1 MKPKVTLRQ
10 ALADPQLL
18 GGMLAGDS
26 WDGWRTLL
34 IAAMGEALTDAERET
49 FAKLTGRKREP
60 LQRIEELVAVVGRRG
75 GKSRASAVLAAY
87 LGGLCEHSLV
97 PGERGVLLCVA
108 PDQRQARITLEYA
121 EAAFDAS
128 PILRQLVVN
137 RTADAL
143 ELANNISIE
152 VRPASF
158 RRLRGPT
165 YVAVIADEAAF
176 WYSEEF
182 SANTDVEI
190 LNACRPGLSTTS
202 GPLIIA
208 SSPYAKRGVLYE
220 TYKRHYGADG
230 DPRILVAQGASR
242 EFNPSLP
249 RAVVERA
256 LERDAAS
263 ASAEFGGQFRSDI
276 ESFISI
282 EALQACVSGSVRERQ
297 PQSTFKYIGF
307 VDPSGGSSDSFT
319 MAIAHRE
326 SGLAV
331 LDLVREIKPPF
342 SPEETV
348 KQFAD
353 TLKRYRIGRVTGD
366 RWGAEFVR
374 ERFRKNGISYHPSE
388 RTKSEIYVELLPL
401 INSRVCDLLDHPR
414 LIAQLTGL
422 ERRTSRGGKDS
433 IDHSPGAKD
442 DLANSV
448 AGALVL
454 ASAVRGE
461 GKEKQERVPLPAFDS
476 YYNRRGLSD
485 PVNPGTAWM
494 AGPRRWH

>member
-1 MKPKVTLRQ
+1 MKPKVMLRQ

-26 WDGWRTLL
+26 WDGWRVLL
-34 IAAMGEALTDAERET
+34 IGAMGEALTDAERET

-75 GKSRASAVLAAY
+75 GKSRSAAVLAAY
-87 LGGLCEHSLV
+87 LGGLCEHPLV
-97 PGERGVLLCVA
+97 PGERGVLLCIA
-108 PDQRQARITLEYA
+108 PDQRQAKITLEYCA
-121 EAAFDAS
+121 AAFDAS

-152 VRPASF
+152 VRSASF

-182 SANTDVEI
+182 SANTDTEI

-208 SSPYAKRGVLYE
+208 SSPYARRGVLWE

-242 EFNPSLP
+242 DFNPSLP
-249 RAVVERA
+249 QTVVDRAM
-256 LERDAAS
+256 ERDVAS
-263 ASAEFGGQFRSDI
+263 ASAEYLGRFRSDI

-282 EALQACVSGSVRERQ
+282 EAVTACVSGSVLERQ
-297 PQSTFKYIGF
+297 PQSSWRYSGF

-319 MAIAHRE
+319 LGIAHKE
-326 SGLAV
+326 NGIAV
-331 LDLVREIKPPF
+331 LDLVRDVKSPF
-342 SPEETV
+342 SPETV
-348 KQFAD
+348 VKEFAD
-353 TLKRYRIGRVTGD
+353 NLRRYRVTKVVGD
-366 RWGAEFVR
+366 RYAAEWPR
-374 ERFRKNGISYHPSE
+374 EQFRKHGVAYHPSE
-388 RTKSEIYVELLPL
+388 RTKSEIYLELLAQ
-401 INSRVCDLLDHPR
+401 INSRVVDLLDLPR
-414 LIAQLTGL
+414 LTAQLTGL
-422 ERRTSRGGKDS
+422 ERRTSRGGRDR
-433 IDHSPGAKD
+433 IDHAPNAHD
-442 DLANSV
+442 DLANAV
-448 AGALVL
+448 AGAIVG
-454 ASAVRGE
+454 ASVVRGD
-461 GKEKQERVPLPAFDS
+461 GKVKAPPIPLPVFD
-476 YYNRRGLSD
+476 YNRRGQFER
-485 PVNPGTAWM
+485 GTAWM
-494 AGPRRWH
+494 AGPPRWN

>member
-34 IAAMGEALTDAERET
+34 IAAMGEPLLDAERAVFT
-49 FAKLTGRKREP
+49 KLTGRQREP

-87 LGGLCEHSLV
+87 LGGLCEHPLV
-97 PGERGVLLCVA
+97 LGERGVLLCIA
-108 PDQRQARITLEYA
+108 PDQRQAKITLEYCA
-121 EAAFDAS
+121 AAFDAS

-152 VRPASF
+152 VRSASF

-182 SANTDVEI
+182 SANTDTEI

-208 SSPYAKRGVLYE
+208 SSPYARRGVLWE
-220 TYKRHYGADG
+220 TFKRHYGADG

-242 EFNPSLP
+242 DLNPSLP
-249 RAVVERA
+249 QTVVDRAM
-256 LERDAAS
+256 ERDVAS
-263 ASAEFGGQFRSDI
+263 ASAEYLGQFRSDI

-282 EALQACVSGSVRERQ
+282 EAVQACVSPSTRERQ
-297 PQSTFKYIGF
+297 PAAEWRYKAF
-307 VDPSGGSSDSFT
+307 VDPSGGSSDSFAL
-319 MAIAHRE
+319 AIAHCE
-326 SGLAV
+326 SGFAV
-331 LDLVREIKPPF
+331 LDLLLERRPPF
-342 SPEETV
+342 SPEAVVEEMCRTV
-348 KQFAD
+348 
-353 TLKRYRIGRVTGD
+353 KRYRIARVTGD
-366 RWGAEFVR
+366 RWGSGFVV
-374 ERFRKNGISYHPSE
+374 EQFRKHGVAYHPSDK
-388 RTKSEIYVELLPL
+388 TKSEIYTEFLPL
-401 INSRVCDLLDHPR
+401 VNSRVCDLLESPR
-414 LIAQLTGL
+414 LLAQLTGL
-422 ERRTSRGGKDS
+422 ERRTARSGKDS
-433 IDHSPGAKD
+433 IDHSPGAVD
-442 DLANSV
+442 DLANAC
-448 AGALVL
+448 AGAIVL
-454 ASAVRGE
+454 ASAVRGD
-461 GKEKQERVPLPAFDS
+461 GKEKRERVPLPAIDS
-476 YYNRRGLSD
+476 YYHRPSYGERG
-485 PVNPGTAWM
+485 VAWM
-494 AGPRRWH
+494 AGPRRFY

>member
-60 LQRIEELVAVVGRRG
+60 LQRIEELIAVIGRRG
-75 GKSRASAVLAAY
+75 GKSRSSAVLAAY
-87 LGGLCEHSLV
+87 LGGLCEHPLV
-97 PGERGVLLCVA
+97 PGERGVLLCIA
-108 PDQRQARITLEYA
+108 PDQRQAKITLEYCA
-121 EAAFDAS
+121 AAFDAS

-152 VRPASF
+152 VRSASF

-182 SANTDVEI
+182 SANTDTEI

-208 SSPYAKRGVLYE
+208 SSPYARRGVLWE
-220 TYKRHYGADG
+220 TYKRHYGPDG

-242 EFNPSLP
+242 GFNPSLP
-249 RAVVERA
+249 QTVVDRAM
-256 LERDAAS
+256 ERDVAS
-263 ASAEFGGQFRSDI
+263 ASAEYLGQFRSDI

-282 EALQACVSGSVRERQ
+282 EAVTACVSGSVLERQ
-297 PQSTFKYIGF
+297 PQSSWRYTGF

-319 MAIAHRE
+319 LGIAHKE
-326 SGLAV
+326 NGIAV
-331 LDLVREIKPPF
+331 LDLVREVKPPF
-342 SPEETV
+342 SPETV
-348 KQFAD
+348 VKEFAD
-353 TLKRYRIGRVTGD
+353 NLRRYRVTKVVGD
-366 RWGAEFVR
+366 RYAAEWPR
-374 ERFRKNGISYHPSE
+374 EQFRKHGVTYHPSE
-388 RTKSEIYVELLPL
+388 RTKSEIYLELLAQ
-401 INSRVCDLLDHPR
+401 INSRVVDLLDHPR
-414 LIAQLTGL
+414 LLAQTD
-422 ERRTSRGGKDS
+422 R
-433 IDHSPGAKD
+433 IGAPH
-442 DLANSV
+442 V
-448 AGALVL
+448 ARWAG
-454 ASAVRGE
+454 
-461 GKEKQERVPLPAFDS
+461 FD
-476 YYNRRGLSD
+476 
-485 PVNPGTAWM
+485 
-494 AGPRRWH
+494 